1 MAAVLREEGRFP
13 AVQVICEAEF
23 KRFVALCQDAPA
35 PTPKLRMLL
44 KNSSKIK

>member
-35 PTPKLRMLL
+35 PTPKLRTLL
-44 KNSSKIK
+44 KTPSEAK